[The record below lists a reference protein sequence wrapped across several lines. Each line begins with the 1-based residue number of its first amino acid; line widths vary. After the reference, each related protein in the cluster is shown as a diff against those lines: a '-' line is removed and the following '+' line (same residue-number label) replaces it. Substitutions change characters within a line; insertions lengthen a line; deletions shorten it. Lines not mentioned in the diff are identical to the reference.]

1 MGSKK
6 LLLTGAAIAIVVAA
20 AILVPSVAT
29 GAPLPHL
36 IPATFA
42 VAPDDGPGENG
53 RGNAFGHDK
62 DSPGFPGNNGDHGGG
77 INGGGNGNAFGHD
90 KDSPGFP
97 GNNGRGNG
105 DDASGGDDGPGDNGR
120 GNAFGHDKDSPDF
133 PGNNGRGQDDSD
145 D

>member
-6 LLLTGAAIAIVVAA
+6 LLLTGAAIAVVVAA

-42 VAPDDGPGENG
+42 VAPDEGPGENG

-62 DSPGFPGNNGDHGGG
+62 DSPDFPGNSGNPGGG
-77 INGGGNGNAFGHD
+77 DKGGNGNG
-90 KDSPGFP
+90 
-97 GNNGRGNG
+97 GNG
-105 DDASGGDDGPGDNGR
+105 NGGN